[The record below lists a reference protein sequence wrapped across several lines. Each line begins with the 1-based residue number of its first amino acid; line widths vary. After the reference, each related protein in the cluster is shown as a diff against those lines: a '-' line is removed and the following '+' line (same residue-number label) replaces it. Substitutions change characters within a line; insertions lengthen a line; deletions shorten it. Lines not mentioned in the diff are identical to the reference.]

1 MPNDVVVSVA
11 KFNKFRHPSKRVI
24 QRFKTHGASVLRTDR
39 EGAIVFESDGRSLNR
54 VVWRGQ

>member
-1 MPNDVVVSVA
+1 
-11 KFNKFRHPSKRVI
+11 VI